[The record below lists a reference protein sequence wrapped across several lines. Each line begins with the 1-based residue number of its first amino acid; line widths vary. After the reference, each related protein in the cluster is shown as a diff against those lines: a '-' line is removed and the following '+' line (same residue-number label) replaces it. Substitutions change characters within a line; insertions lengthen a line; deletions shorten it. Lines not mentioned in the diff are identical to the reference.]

1 MEHEMRKQINKFK
14 DFLKENSEEKLNI
27 SDVRSS
33 KLSFDEYVGDVMD
46 ELNKRFDLTTKEI
59 DEIID
64 WYRDDI
70 EDAFFGSE
78 GYINV
83 KKLVNSFVVDGKLKW
98 KR

>member
-1 MEHEMRKQINKFK
+1 MRKQINKFK

>member
-1 MEHEMRKQINKFK
+1 MKN
-14 DFLKENSEEKLNI
+14 LKHIKRFNESEENLNI
-27 SDVRSS
+27 SDVRNS
-33 KLSFDEYVGDVMD
+33 KLSFDEYVDDVID

-70 EDAFFGSE
+70 EDAFFGGE
-78 GYINV
+78 GYVNV
-83 KKLVNSFVVDGKLKW
+83 KTLVNSFVVDGKLKW

>member
-1 MEHEMRKQINKFK
+1 MKDNKHIKSFNEHQ
-14 DFLKENSEEKLNI
+14 ENLNI

-33 KLSFDEYVGDVMD
+33 KLSFDEYVGDIVD

-59 DEIID
+59 DEVID

-70 EDAFFGSE
+70 EDSFFGGK
-78 GYINV
+78 GYVNV
-83 KKLVNSFVVDGKLKW
+83 KTLVNSFVVDGKLKW

>member
-1 MEHEMRKQINKFK
+1 MKH
-14 DFLKENSEEKLNI
+14 LKHIKRFNESEENLNI
-27 SDVRSS
+27 SDVRNS
-33 KLSFDEYVGDVMD
+33 KLSFDEYVDDVID

-70 EDAFFGSE
+70 EDAFFGGE
-78 GYINV
+78 GYVNV
-83 KKLVNSFVVDGKLKW
+83 KTLVNSFVVDGKLKW

>member
-1 MEHEMRKQINKFK
+1 MEKR
-14 DFLKENSEEKLNI
+14 LKNIQTFEQHPSELNI

-33 KLSFDEYVGDVMD
+33 KLSFDEYVGDIVD

-59 DEIID
+59 DEIIE

-70 EDAFFGSE
+70 EDSFFGGK
-78 GYINV
+78 GYVNV
-83 KKLVNSFVVDGKLKW
+83 KTLVNSFVVDGKLKW